1 VIRTV
6 WLAVFCLIGL
16 AAMVGIKAG
25 SPTPAPNA
33 GASAEQTTIATGSSH
48 DTLTK
53 ADKLE
58 ITYVRVPIA
67 AEPVM
72 PATPVSDEISPQPPS
87 LTVPKIASRHWHD
100 HNVKKLAA
108 VSPDRRIK
116 IQQPKNGKNVDRA
129 KATVDLRPCRRPE
142 GFAGLL
148 RALNLSPGC
157 DT

>member
-1 VIRTV
+1 
-6 WLAVFCLIGL
+6 
-16 AAMVGIKAG
+16 MVCIKAG
-25 SPTPAPNA
+25 SPTPAPNV
-33 GASAEQTTIATGSSH
+33 GVSLEQTTIATGSSH

-58 ITYVRVPIA
+58 IAYVRVPIA

-72 PATPVSDEISPQPPS
+72 PATPVADETSPQPLS
-87 LTVPKIASRHWHD
+87 LTVPKIVSRHWHD
-100 HNVKKLAA
+100 HNAKKLAA